1 MNCSGPYLNFSKCD
15 IPAPARVL
23 LASTRTH
30 QRQGRIGGEAS
41 PHATPQRWRHHAGR
55 STRDASALPSRATLA
70 EFLERE
76 RETIRAGT
84 KLIFPLPAVEIVS
97 NENYE
102 TAARAS
108 ASAQADV
115 QGLLFGEVLPTR

>member
-1 MNCSGPYLNFSKCD
+1 MRPNYLL
-15 IPAPARVL
+15 VL
-23 LASTRTH
+23 PWQFRKEL
-30 QRQGRIGGEAS
+30 
-41 PHATPQRWRHHAGR
+41 
-55 STRDASALPSRATLA
+55 
-70 EFLERE
+70 LERG

-84 KLIFPLPAVEIVS
+84 KLIFPLPAVELPAVEIVS

-108 ASAQADV
+108 ASAQAGV